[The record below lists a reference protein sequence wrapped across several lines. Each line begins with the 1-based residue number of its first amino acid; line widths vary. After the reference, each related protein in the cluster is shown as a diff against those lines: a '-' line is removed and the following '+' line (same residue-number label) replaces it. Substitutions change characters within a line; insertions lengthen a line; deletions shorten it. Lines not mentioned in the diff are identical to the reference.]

1 MKNNLEKFIHILKEK
16 KIKLCLAES
25 ISGGGLAYEM
35 IKNKGA
41 SQIID
46 YSIVCYSDSSKREIL
61 GIEKHLKKYEFQIP
75 IHSPEP
81 TRSHNSKPLQ
91 KNPPRHDRIMYF

>member
-35 IKNKGA
+35 IKNNYVLNP
-41 SQIID
+41 ID
-46 YSIVCYSDSSKREIL
+46 VSPSLRLKDWKSIKIS
-61 GIEKHLKKYEFQIP
+61 
-75 IHSPEP
+75 
-81 TRSHNSKPLQ
+81 
-91 KNPPRHDRIMYF
+91 